1 MTLGDIF
8 EKTRHLL
15 CGGESSKVR
24 KLRERVDAVK
34 ERIRAMEDD
43 CHAQRKRG
51 LAQDEKIEDL
61 KRELRME
68 KNVHSQ
74 DLLMDEIEREEK
86 EAGRIHELANIKG
99 QNLDAART
107 LRAKLEQLLESTI
120 NGGSSTELEDVLSQ
134 VECMDDEMSDVRKLV
149 ERLEKP
155 TKVART
161 KRPATK
167 SRTAETERAARR
179 ARILGE
185 DAGAPSGKPKKTVPE
200 AKATTDAPPT
210 STESASASTE
220 PGTVA
225 AG

>member
-1 MTLGDIF
+1 MTLGDIL

-15 CGGESSKVR
+15 FGGESSKVR

-86 EAGRIHELANIKG
+86 EAGRIHELANLKG
-99 QNLDAART
+99 LNLDAART

-120 NGGSSTELEDVLSQ
+120 NGGSSAELEDVLCQ

-155 TKVART
+155 TKAARM
-161 KRPATK
+161 KRPAAK
-167 SRTAETERAARR
+167 SRTAETERAARL

-185 DAGAPSGKPKKTVPE
+185 DAGKPSGKPKKTVSE
-200 AKATTDAPPT
+200 AKATTDAPPA
-210 STESASASTE
+210 SAESSSASTE